1 MTSVN
6 FECGAKLNGLNFK
19 KMNQF
24 GTPRSKGHTRSFSY
38 SGSCHKE
45 NVPQSNLPSV
55 NQSLSL
61 LKKQPSLL
69 KKVGSTSVLSDYNA
83 VVGDNGYS
91 VHKII
96 KSMDVKSMA
105 CANEQEVWCGD
116 RRGEITVSV
125 EGYFHNI
132 TIC

>member
-1 MTSVN
+1 VAPNLT
-6 FECGAKLNGLNFK
+6 ALILK

-24 GTPRSKGHTRSFSY
+24 STPRSKGHTRSFSY

-61 LKKQPSLL
+61 LKKQSSSLL
-69 KKVGSTSVLSDYNA
+69 KKVGSTSLLSDYNA
-83 VVGDNGYS
+83 IVGDNGYS

-96 KSMDVKSMA
+96 KSLDVKSMA

-116 RRGEITVSV
+116 RRGEITVS
-125 EGYFHNI
+125 
-132 TIC
+132 